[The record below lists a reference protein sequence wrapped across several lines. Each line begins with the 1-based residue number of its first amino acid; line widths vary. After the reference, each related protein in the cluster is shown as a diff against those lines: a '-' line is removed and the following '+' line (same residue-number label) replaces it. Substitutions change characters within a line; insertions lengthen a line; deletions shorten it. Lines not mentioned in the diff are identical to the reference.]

1 MRFYTK
7 QHQFYCG
14 IDLHARTMYLCILS
28 QAGEILVHRNM
39 PAGPEPFLKAIA
51 PYRTDLVVCVECIFT
66 WYWLADLCAREG
78 IPFVL
83 GHALYMKAIHGG
95 KAKNDKID
103 SQKIAGLLRGGM
115 LPQAYVYPAEM
126 RATRDLLRRRMHLMR
141 KRAELLAHIQNTNS
155 QYNLPEIGKKLAY
168 KGNRDGV
175 AERFPDP
182 AVQKSIEVDL
192 TLIGYYDQLL
202 RDMELSILR
211 TAKQH
216 DANTLYLLRT
226 IPGIGEILSLVL
238 LYEIHDIQR
247 FPRVQDFV
255 SYCRLVK
262 CAKESAGK
270 RYGTSGT
277 KIGNAYLKWAFSEA
291 AVLFLR
297 NNPLGQKYL
306 GRLEKKHG
314 KGKALT
320 VLAHKLARAV
330 YYMLQRKTAFAI
342 QYFFQGS

>member
-1 MRFYTK
+1 MQFYTK
-7 QHQFYCG
+7 QHQTYCG
-14 IDLHARTMYLCILS
+14 IDLHARTMYVCILN
-28 QAGEILVHRNM
+28 QAGDILVHQNM
-39 PAGPEPFLKAIA
+39 KSSPDALLRTIA
-51 PYRTDLVVCVECIFT
+51 PYRDDIVVAVECVFT

-103 SQKIAGLLRGGM
+103 AHKIAVLLRGGM

-126 RATRDLLRRRMHLMR
+126 RATRDLLRRRMYLTR

-168 KGNRDGV
+168 KANRDGV

-182 AVQKSIEVDL
+182 AVQKSMEVDL
-192 TLIGYYDQLL
+192 TLLGYYDPLL
-202 RDMELSILR
+202 RDLELHIVQA
-211 TAKQH
+211 AKQH
-216 DANTLYLLRT
+216 DAHTLYLLQT
-226 IPGIGEILSLVL
+226 VPGIGKILSLVL

-247 FPRVQDFV
+247 FPSVQDFV

-270 RYGTSGT
+270 RYGTAGA

-297 NNPLGQKYL
+297 DNAGGQKYL
-306 GRLEKKHG
+306 TRLEKKHG
-314 KGKALT
+314 QGKALT
-320 VLAHKLARAV
+320 LLAQKLGRAV
-330 YYMLQRKTAFAI
+330 YYMLKRQKAFDLHKFLQA
-342 QYFFQGS
+342 

>member
-7 QHQFYCG
+7 QHKAYCG
-14 IDLHARTMYLCILS
+14 IDLHARSMYMCILS
-28 QAGEILVHRNM
+28 QDGEILLHRNM
-39 PAGPEPFLKAIA
+39 KTSPEMFLKAIA
-51 PYRTDLVVCVECIFT
+51 PYREDLVVCVECIFT

-103 SQKIAGLLRGGM
+103 AQKIAVLLRGGM
-115 LPQAYVYPAEM
+115 LPQAYVYPAAM
-126 RATRDLLRRRMHLMR
+126 RATRDLLRRRTHLMR
-141 KRAELLAHIQNTNS
+141 KRAELLTHIQQTNS
-155 QYNLPEIGKKLAY
+155 QYNLPEIGKKIAY
-168 KGNRDGV
+168 KANRDGV

-192 TLIGYYDQLL
+192 ALIGHYDQLL
-202 RDMELSILR
+202 RDVELSILK

-216 DANTLYLLRT
+216 NAQTLYLLRT
-226 IPGIGEILSLVL
+226 VPGIGEILSLVL
-238 LYEIHDIQR
+238 LYEIHDITR
-247 FPRVQDFV
+247 FPRVQDFL

-262 CAKESAGK
+262 CTKESAGK

-277 KIGNAYLKWAFSEA
+277 KIGNAHLKWAFSEA

-297 NNPLGQKYL
+297 GNPAGQKYL
-306 GRLEKKHG
+306 TKLEKKHG
-314 KGKALT
+314 SGKALT
-320 VLAHKLARAV
+320 LLGQKLGRTV
-330 YYMLQRKTAFAI
+330 YYMLQRQTAFDMDK
-342 QYFFQGS
+342 FLNG